1 MAVNKNR
8 TDSKIVVRVENGTSA
23 SGAKNIKNL
32 NYSSIRLDATDDQ
45 LLAAGKA
52 ISELQSKVLSA
63 IRVVE
68 TYDMSEG

>member
-1 MAVNKNR
+1 MAINKNR

-32 NYSSIRLDATDDQ
+32 NYSSIRLDATDEQ